1 MTLVF
6 PLNVKIYFILLT
18 VPFPHVELP
27 SQIQGDLQKRT
38 ECDNSVFQY
47 KHAKSKRMIRQ
58 KRKKSAHTKHSLYT
72 RQRYSPTKLMKRKI
86 ITYVHLPINSLQ
98 FILAV
103 EETWFVVSILWQ
115 WRASPTVNV
124 RLIVILGAVIR
135 TYIFLSCR
143 QDVVSGIVF
152 AITTG
157 ICILNGNIRQGRSVL
172 NLIGQANK

>member
-58 KRKKSAHTKHSLYT
+58 KRKKAHTQNTH
-72 RQRYSPTKLMKRKI
+72 
-86 ITYVHLPINSLQ
+86 
-98 FILAV
+98 
-103 EETWFVVSILWQ
+103 SILDRGTHLQ
-115 WRASPTVNV
+115 N
-124 RLIVILGAVIR
+124 
-135 TYIFLSCR
+135 
-143 QDVVSGIVF
+143 
-152 AITTG
+152 
-157 ICILNGNIRQGRSVL
+157 
-172 NLIGQANK
+172 